1 MVYLLDTN
9 ILIYLIRE
17 NPIVKTELS
26 NLGIFEPE
34 NTVSISIASFGEIL
48 SFALQN
54 NWGERKRR
62 ILKIWF

>member
-26 NLGIFEPE
+26 NLVQQEWTKLAKKVLFPTKSKKKWEYQQKK
-34 NTVSISIASFGEIL
+34 V
-48 SFALQN
+48 
-54 NWGERKRR
+54 
-62 ILKIWF
+62 